1 MNWVDVILAL
11 LFTAGLAGGYI
22 QRLLRQA
29 LSLGALVCGIIL
41 ATYLQVPL
49 AAGIAYVRP
58 EIRARTRETAA
69 FWLLLV
75 AITVALDVIQRRVL
89 PETKLLAVGI
99 LDRIGGVFVA
109 FFTVCGQ
116 MSVAVL
122 ILRFFVRLS
131 WPIGNT
137 LRLFVWEG
145 MESSTLVTAFYN
157 LLVSLVQIVGRFL
170 PEGGPGFLAPI

>member
-89 PETKLLAVGI
+89 PETALLAVGI

-122 ILRFFVRLS
+122 VLRFFGNSYLEPYILGERAPVVNVCS
-131 WPIGNT
+131 WTP
-137 LRLFVWEG
+137 
-145 MESSTLVTAFYN
+145 
-157 LLVSLVQIVGRFL
+157 VGYQGIAIHDTV
-170 PEGGPGFLAPI
+170 PNG